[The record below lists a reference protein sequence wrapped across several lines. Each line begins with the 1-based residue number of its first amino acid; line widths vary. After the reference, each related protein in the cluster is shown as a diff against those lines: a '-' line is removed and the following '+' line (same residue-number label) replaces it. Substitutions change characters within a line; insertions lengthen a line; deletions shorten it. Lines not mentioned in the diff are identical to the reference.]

1 MLFLCVSFVFVSVC
15 LHLSFNIIKHQLIHY
30 CLFKSKY
37 SPCLI
42 YFLGLTQYQAQ
53 GISLTLML
61 PPIGVLAFYTY
72 YQGGHLSKTFI
83 LYAAIMA
90 CSFIVGGLLGSKLT
104 LRTPI
109 HLVKLIF
116 GGVMLYASIKMI
128 ISGLKYFNSQ

>member
-1 MLFLCVSFVFVSVC
+1 MDYQTIIILILIGLFAGIASGFIGIGGGL
-15 LHLSFNIIKHQLIHY
+15 IIV
-30 CLFKSKY
+30 
-37 SPCLI
+37 PCLI

-72 YQGGHLSKTFI
+72 YQGGHLSNTFI

-90 CSFIVGGLLGSKLT
+90 GSFILGGLIGSKLT

-109 HLVKLIF
+109 HVVKLIF
-116 GGVMLYASIKMI
+116 GVVMLYASIKMI
-128 ISGLKYFNSQ
+128 ISGLKFFNQS